1 MQIGI
6 TGLAGAGKTT
16 VFNVLARSHA
26 QVGSFSAQPHIAVV
40 KVPDPRLEALRDL
53 FKPEK
58 FTPAEVTYVDVAGV
72 VPGSD
77 RDRSA
82 QVFAHLREAD
92 VLLQV
97 VKAFDDGTGIAPER
111 DIADLELEFVLAD
124 LDIAD
129 RRYERLEKEARLGKG
144 TPAERQAQQRE
155 LEALIKIRDALQN
168 ERPARTV
175 ELDAEERK
183 AVRGYGFL
191 SAKPILIL
199 LNVAEPGA
207 DADALVSRIAPEMK
221 WQSTEVLALAGRLE
235 MELMEL
241 DAEDAAEFM
250 KELGIEESGLGR
262 VIQSSYGIADQI
274 SFFTVGEDEVR
285 AWTIAANLPA
295 QLAAG
300 AIHTDLSRGFIR
312 AEVIN
317 WQELLDA
324 GSYAEARKRGQLRSE
339 GKGYI
344 VQDGDILHVLFNV

>member
-26 QVGSFSAQPHIAVV
+26 QVGSFSAQPHLAVV
-40 KVPDPRLEALRDL
+40 KVPDPRLEAMRDM

-72 VPGSD
+72 VPGGD

-82 QVFAHLREAD
+82 QIFAHLREAD

-97 VKAFDDGTGIAPER
+97 VKAFDDGTGVNPER
-111 DIADLELEFVLAD
+111 DIADLELEFILAD

-129 RRYERLEKEARLGKG
+129 RRYERLEKEVRLGKG

-155 LEALIKIRDALQN
+155 LEALTKIRDAMQN
-168 ERPARTV
+168 ERPARTI
-175 ELDAEERK
+175 ELDADERK

-191 SAKPILIL
+191 SAKPLLIL
-199 LNVAEPGA
+199 LNVAEP
-207 DADALVSRIAPEMK
+207 DAASDELVAKVASGLK
-221 WQSTEVLALAGRLE
+221 WPSTQALALAGRLE

-241 DAEDAAEFM
+241 EPEDAAEFM
-250 KELGIEESGLGR
+250 KELGIAESGLGR
-262 VIQSSYGIADQI
+262 VIQSTYGIADQI
-274 SFFTVGEDEVR
+274 SFFTVGEDECR
-285 AWTIAANLPA
+285 AWTINSNLTAP
-295 QLAAG
+295 QAAG
-300 AIHTDLSRGFIR
+300 AIHTDLARGFIR

-317 WQELLDA
+317 WQELLNA

-339 GKGYI
+339 GKTYI